1 MGITSPA
8 IISRCREQERGAYKV
23 IMATFDSTKTAL
35 SKLLEQ
41 IVEGKIQLPDFQRGW
56 VWDDVHIRSLM
67 VSIARS
73 FPIGSVML
81 LETGGAAKFQIRL
94 VEGVEL
100 PAAVNGTIENLI
112 LDGQQRL
119 TSLTQV
125 LKLTATVKTKD
136 EKSREVQRL
145 YYIDIEKALAGNG
158 NLDDAFIA
166 VDETRTLRA
175 NFGRDI
181 VLDLGSQAKE
191 FAAFCFPCNQILN
204 SDDWEEGL
212 MAHDAAKFAR
222 YMEFRKQVLNAFREY
237 HVPVIQLKK
246 ETSKEAVCLVFEK
259 VNTGGVP
266 LSVFELATA
275 TYAADGFNL
284 RDDWFGRPAANVQG
298 RQKKFATKPLL
309 RDIEP
314 TEFLQGLSLLHTH
327 ERRCADVAAGKTGKE
342 ITAVSAKREHV
353 LALPLDAYKKWADK
367 LTAGFFEADRFLR
380 NQGFHHPK
388 FLPYRSQIIPLA
400 AIMVHLGERWLEPVI
415 QQKVARWFWCGV
427 LGELYGGA
435 IETRIALDLHQLL
448 SWIEDATAS
457 EPKTVGDA
465 GFQPS
470 RLDTLRTRTSAAYRG
485 IYVLLQRQG
494 SKDFFWKAKMVDLDR
509 DDCRIDIHH
518 IFPRD
523 WCEEQGIAPKVFNS
537 IINKTPI
544 SYKANRM
551 IGGKA
556 PSKYLQQIQAHAQV
570 QISQADQ
577 DDILKSHLI
586 APEPLRADDF
596 NAFMAARKTALLEV
610 ISSAMGKSVLPSGG
624 DAPAEDEEDEQGED

>member
-1 MGITSPA
+1 
-8 IISRCREQERGAYKV
+8 
-23 IMATFDSTKTAL
+23 MATFDSTKTAL

-56 VWDDVHIRSLM
+56 VWDDAHIRSLL

-81 LETGGAAKFQIRL
+81 LETGGTARFQIRP
-94 VEGVEL
+94 VEGL
-100 PAAVNGTIENLI
+100 DLAASGVVSVENLI

-125 LKLTATVKTKD
+125 LKLTAPVSTKD
-136 EKSREVQRL
+136 DKGREVNRL
-145 YYIDIEKALAGNG
+145 YYIDIEKALAGNSH
-158 NLDDAFIA
+158 LDESIIA
-166 VDETRTLRA
+166 VDESRTLRT
-175 NFGRDI
+175 NFGRDV
-181 VLDLGSQAKE
+181 VLDLGSQDKE
-191 FAAFCFPCNQILN
+191 FSAFCFPCNQILN
-204 SDDWEEGL
+204 SDAWEEGL

-222 YMEFRKQVLNAFREY
+222 YMEFRKHVLNAFREY
-237 HVPVIQLKK
+237 QVPVIQLKK

-298 RQKKFATKPLL
+298 RHKKFSAKPLL

-314 TEFLQGLSLLHTH
+314 TEFLQGLALLHTH
-327 ERRCADVAAGKTGKE
+327 EKRGVDLAAGKTGKE
-342 ITAVSAKREHV
+342 VTAVSAKREHV
-353 LALPLDAYKKWADK
+353 LALPLDAYRKWADK
-367 LTAGFFEADRFLR
+367 LSNGFFSADQFLR
-380 NQGFHHPK
+380 MERFHHPK
-388 FLPYRSQIIPLA
+388 FLPYRSQLIPLA
-400 AIMVHLGERWLEPVI
+400 ATMVHLGERWLEPVI
-415 QQKVARWFWCGV
+415 RQKLARWYWSGV

-435 IETRIALDLHQLL
+435 IETRIANDLVDLL
-448 SWIEDATAS
+448 AWIDDPAAG
-457 EPKTVGDA
+457 EPGTVVAA

-494 SKDFFWKAKMVDLDR
+494 SKDFFWKARMADLDR
-509 DDCRIDIHH
+509 DECKIDIHH

-523 WCEEQGIAPKVFNS
+523 WCEAQNIAPKVFNS

-556 PSKYLQQIQAHAQV
+556 PSRYLQQIQTHSQV
-570 QISQADQ
+570 QISEADQ
-577 DDILKSHLI
+577 DDILHSHLI
-586 APEPLRADDF
+586 DSALLRADDF
-596 NAFMAARKTALLEV
+596 IGFMAARKAALLGV
-610 ISSAMGKSVLPSGG
+610 IASVMGKDILPAGG
-624 DAPAEDEEDEQGED
+624 DSPAEDAEDEEGED

>member
-1 MGITSPA
+1 
-8 IISRCREQERGAYKV
+8 
-23 IMATFDSTKTAL
+23 MATFDSTKTAL
-35 SKLLEQ
+35 NKLLEH

-56 VWDDVHIRSLM
+56 VWDDSHIRSLM

-73 FPIGSVML
+73 FPIGSIML
-81 LETGGAAKFQIRL
+81 LETGGTARFQIRF
-94 VEGVEL
+94 VEGVN
-100 PAAVNGTIENLI
+100 PAPGANAAAENLI

-125 LKLTATVKTKD
+125 LKLAAPVQTTDDKG
-136 EKSREVQRL
+136 REVRRL
-145 YYIDIEKALAGNG
+145 YYIDIEKALVGSS
-158 NLDDAFIA
+158 NLDDAIIA
-166 VDETRTLRA
+166 VDETRMLRT

-181 VLDLGSQAKE
+181 TLDLSSQAKE

-204 SDDWEEGL
+204 SDNWEEGL

-222 YMEFRKQVLNAFREY
+222 YMEFRKCVLNAFREY

-246 ETSKEAVCLVFEK
+246 ETTKEAVCLVFEK

-284 RDDWFGRPAANVQG
+284 RDDWFGRLAGGIEG
-298 RQKKFATKPLL
+298 RHKKFATKPLL

-314 TEFLQGLSLLHTH
+314 TEFLQGLSLLHTY
-327 ERRCADVAAGKTGKE
+327 ERRGADMAAGKTGKE

-367 LTAGFFEADRFLR
+367 LNDGFFEADRFLR
-380 NQGFHHPK
+380 MEGFHNPK

-400 AIMVHLGERWLEPVI
+400 TTMVHLGERWLEPVI
-415 QQKVARWFWCGV
+415 RQKIARWYWSGV

-435 IETRIALDLHQLL
+435 IETRMALDLQNLL
-448 SWIEDATAS
+448 AWINDPAAS
-457 EPKTVGDA
+457 EPVTVVAA

-494 SKDFFWKAKMVDLDR
+494 SRDFFWKARMVDLDR
-509 DDCRIDIHH
+509 DECKIDIHH
-518 IFPRD
+518 IFPKD
-523 WCEEQGIAPKVFNS
+523 WCEAQKIPPKVYNS

-556 PSKYLQQIQAHAQV
+556 PSEYLQQIRSHAQV
-570 QISQADQ
+570 QASEAEQGE
-577 DDILKSHLI
+577 ILESHLI
-586 APEPLRADDF
+586 TPGLLRADDF
-596 NAFMAARKTALLEV
+596 NGFMAARKKSLLEV
-610 ISSAMGKSVLPSGG
+610 ISSAMGKAVLPVGG
-624 DAPAEDEEDEQGED
+624 DAPAEDEEDEEDQL